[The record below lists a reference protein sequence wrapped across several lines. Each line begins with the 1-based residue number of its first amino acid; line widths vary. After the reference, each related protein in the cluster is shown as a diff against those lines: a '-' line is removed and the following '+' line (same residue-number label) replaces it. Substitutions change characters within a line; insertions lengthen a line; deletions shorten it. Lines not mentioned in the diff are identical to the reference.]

1 MNKGGI
7 GVNFGAR
14 MLKTG
19 IAVTLALYLTT
30 LLSLTP
36 PVIAAIAAIFAMQPT
51 IYKSWTYFLDQL
63 LTNTLGAVIAVTAGR
78 LLSSEPIAV
87 GLTCI
92 VVIMI
97 CLKMK
102 RADTIGLTLVTV
114 ISVME
119 ASGDLGFA
127 LNRFLISVI
136 GIFSAFFINVVVL
149 PPKPR
154 EQFIGQIQ
162 STFSQLSLLMRTAV
176 SDEIKENVF
185 RDEQKALEGSIQ
197 SLTEKYNLL
206 EEDQHK
212 RRRPSYTESRHLVV
226 YKQML
231 HTLRKGTEVVE
242 AVEEHYFPTARTL
255 LLDKLFDDQLEYMI
269 KYHEHVLLKFEGK
282 LKPDDLPWQNLEE
295 ENERFSQAM
304 KEYMQQQEG
313 STMRLSIVAAEIQA
327 YGYQLERLNR
337 LVEHYG
343 DSKRNAPKPWTH
355 WLNPKNWSKGKS

>member
-1 MNKGGI
+1 M
-7 GVNFGAR
+7 NFGAR

-19 IAVTLALYLTT
+19 IAVTLALYLTM
-30 LLSLTP
+30 LLNLTP

-114 ISVME
+114 IAVME
-119 ASGDLGFA
+119 ASGQWDFA

-136 GIFSAFFINVVVL
+136 GIFAAFIVNVLVL
-149 PPKPR
+149 PPKPK

-162 STFSQLSLLMRTAV
+162 STFNQLSLLMRTAV
-176 SDEIKENVF
+176 SDEIKESVF

-212 RRRPSYTESRHLVV
+212 RKRPSYTESRHLVV

-231 HTLRKGTEVVE
+231 RTLNKGSEVVQ
-242 AVEEHYFPTARTL
+242 AVEEHYFPAARTFR
-255 LLDKLFDDQLEYMI
+255 LDQLFDEQLEYMI

-282 LKPDDLPWQNLEE
+282 LKPDDQPWQNLEE
-295 ENERFSQAM
+295 ENERFAAAM
-304 KEYMQQQEG
+304 KEYLQQQEG
-313 STMRLSIVAAEIQA
+313 STMRLTIVAAEIHA

-343 DSKRNAPKPWTH
+343 DSGRIDKKSWKQR
-355 WLNPKNWSKGKS
+355 LNPKNWHSSKS